1 MSKAIEV
8 SSLHKSFYTNG
19 KKLEILHG
27 LTFSVEKGEMISL
40 TGPSGSGKS
49 TLMAI
54 LGCLD
59 KPTSGTYK
67 IDGQEVSKLTA
78 AQQATL
84 RNQKIGFVFQK
95 FHLLPGSTALENVA
109 LPKLYAGM
117 PEKEANT
124 QAEQLLTMMDLKKR
138 SQHYPSQLS
147 GGQQQRVAIARALAN
162 NPSIILADEPT
173 GNLDSKTSAD
183 VMDLLKKMNK
193 DHGTTIILVTHDKDI
208 ARNAPR
214 RIELKDGCIVKDD

>member
-8 SSLHKSFYTNG
+8 SSLHKSFYTNS

-27 LTFSVEKGEMISL
+27 LTFSVEKGEMVAL

-67 IDGQEVSKLTA
+67 IDGQEVSKLTT

-109 LPKLYAGM
+109 LPKLYAGI
-117 PEKEANT
+117 PEKEANA
-124 QAEQLLTMMDLKKR
+124 QAEQLLAMMDLKRRFK
-138 SQHYPSQLS
+138 HYPSQLS

-162 NPSIILADEPT
+162 NPSILLADEPT
-173 GNLDSKTSAD
+173 GNLDSKTGTE
-183 VMDLLKKMNK
+183 VMDIFKKMYK
-193 DHGTTIILVTHDKDI
+193 EHGTTIILVTHDKDI

-214 RIELKDGCIVKDD
+214 RIELKDGSIVKDD